1 MEQEENIIAEKIK
14 NFRKAKKL
22 SQKELSERSGI
33 NLSIIKKY
41 ETGYRNPKPDQLIKI
56 ANALEISSVELL
68 PIEISNVNDILAL
81 LMKIEENTP
90 LNWSY
95 EKDEE
100 GNYIPGTIHISFKD
114 NRIEEA
120 LIELIETKE
129 KQKEMQNDI
138 AKHEL
143 FEQLDIEHV
152 SFEDKVRLENKF
164 KMLLEYLNMK

>member
-14 NFRKAKKL
+14 NFRKAKNL
-22 SQKELSERSGI
+22 SQKELSEQSGI

-41 ETGYRNPKPDQLIKI
+41 ETGYRNPKPEQLIKI
-56 ANALEISSVELL
+56 ANALAISSVELL

-95 EKDEE
+95 EKDED

-129 KQKEMQNDI
+129 KQKVQDDI
-138 AKHEL
+138 TKREL
-143 FEQLDIEHV
+143 FEQLDIDHI

>member
-22 SQKELSERSGI
+22 SQKELSERSEI

-68 PIEISNVNDILAL
+68 PIKISNVNDILAL

-120 LIELIETKE
+120 LTYRNERNTKRTARR
-129 KQKEMQNDI
+129 N
-138 AKHEL
+138 
-143 FEQLDIEHV
+143 F
-152 SFEDKVRLENKF
+152 
-164 KMLLEYLNMK
+164 

>member
-14 NFRKAKKL
+14 TFRKAKKL
-22 SQKELSERSGI
+22 SQKELSERSEI

-68 PIEISNVNDILAL
+68 PIKISNVNDILAL

-129 KQKEMQNDI
+129 TQKELQDDI
-138 AKHEL
+138 SKREL
-143 FEQLDIEHV
+143 FEQLDIERV

-164 KMLLEYLNMK
+164 KMLLEYFKRN